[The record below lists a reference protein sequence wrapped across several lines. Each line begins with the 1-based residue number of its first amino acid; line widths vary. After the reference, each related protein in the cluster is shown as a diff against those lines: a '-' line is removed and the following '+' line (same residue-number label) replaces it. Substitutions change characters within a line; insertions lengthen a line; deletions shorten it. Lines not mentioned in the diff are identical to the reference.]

1 MNHPNKQSI
10 FTTSIALILMSMS
23 LACTLYG
30 TAANTP
36 ADELE
41 VEVFASDLGTVY
53 GLAFD
58 EKGYL
63 FATGTD
69 GGKNVLWKIGPNGE
83 KELFAKIIDQGDV
96 LSDAGFAAHARYLAN
111 LAIDGEQNIWVT
123 SRRQGACFVV
133 ANDGEVTKI
142 YLNGHMSI
150 TAQDTLEYSHGVAWD
165 GEAGQLYIVTSGP
178 PSAYST
184 DYVEH
189 VRTLPLDE
197 VRDITENKSKVMS
210 NKGAETPE
218 KGNGLLKTKDA
229 VYFIGQ
235 KVLYEIKPDGQLES
249 VGKKVQAMTLWGGA
263 ADDEGTIYLSANDT
277 GYTPEEG
284 KGENG
289 AILKMDPEGKHVVLT
304 DDIGQP
310 LGMAFQGGYLYVADR
325 ASGSIL
331 KIEIK

>member
-10 FTTSIALILMSMS
+10 FTISIVVILMSMS

-30 TAANTP
+30 TTANTP
-36 ADELE
+36 TDELE
-41 VEVFASDLGTVY
+41 TEIFASDLGNVY

-58 EKGYL
+58 EEGYL

-69 GGKNVLWKIGPNGE
+69 GDKNVLWKIDPNGE
-83 KELFAKIIDQGDV
+83 KELFAEIADQGDV
-96 LSDAGFAAHARYLAN
+96 LSDAGLAAHARHLAN
-111 LAIDGEQNIWVT
+111 LAIDGEQNIWIT

-133 ANDGEVTKI
+133 ADDGEVTKI

-178 PSAYST
+178 TSAYSANF
-184 DYVEH
+184 VEH
-189 VRTLPLDE
+189 VRTLPLNE
-197 VRDITENKSKVMS
+197 VRDIIENKSQVMS
-210 NKGAETPE
+210 NKGAEIPE
-218 KGNGLLKTKDA
+218 KGNGLLKTTEA

-235 KVLYEIKPDGQLES
+235 EVLYEIKPDGQLEP
-249 VGKKVQAMTLWGGA
+249 VGKKVKAMTLWGGA
-263 ADDEGTIYLSANDT
+263 ADSEGSIYLSANDA

-289 AILKMDPEGKHVVLT
+289 AILKVDREGKYTVLMG
-304 DDIGQP
+304 DIGQP
-310 LGMAFQGGYLYVADR
+310 LGMAFQGGYLYIADR
-325 ASGSIL
+325 ASGSVL
-331 KIEIK
+331 KIEVK

>member
-1 MNHPNKQSI
+1 
-10 FTTSIALILMSMS
+10 MS
-23 LACTLYG
+23 LACNLYG

-41 VEVFASDLGTVY
+41 VEVFASDLGNVY
-53 GLAFD
+53 GLAFG
-58 EKGYL
+58 EEGYL

-69 GGKNVLWKIGPNGE
+69 GDRNVLWKIDPNGE
-83 KELFAKIIDQGDV
+83 KELFAEIADQGDV
-96 LSDAGFAAHARYLAN
+96 LSDAGLAAHARYLAN
-111 LAIDGEQNIWVT
+111 LAIDGEQNVWIT

-133 ANDGEVTKI
+133 ADDGEVTKI

-178 PSAYST
+178 LSAYST
-184 DYVEH
+184 NFVEH
-189 VRTLPLDE
+189 VRTLTLDE
-197 VRDITENKSKVMS
+197 VRDITENKNKVMN

-235 KVLYEIKPDGQLES
+235 EILYEIKPDGQLKP
-249 VGKKVQAMTLWGGA
+249 VGKKVKAMTLWGGA
-263 ADDEGTIYLSANDT
+263 ANGEGTIYLSANDAS
-277 GYTPEEG
+277 YTPEEG
-284 KGENG
+284 QGENG
-289 AILKMDPEGKHVVLT
+289 AILKMDREGKYTVLI

-310 LGMAFQGGYLYVADR
+310 LGVAFQGGYLYIADR

-331 KIEIK
+331 KIEVK